1 MPPHDLPL
9 TPGTFADHFS
19 ADAPGYA
26 RFRPRYPAAL
36 FHYLA
41 LRAPGTAMAWDC
53 GTGNGQAA
61 VGLAERFA
69 RVVGTDPSAAQLKQ
83 ARTHPRV
90 TYRVAT
96 YDSGLETASAQL
108 VTAAQALH
116 WMDVDGFVGEARR
129 VLQPG
134 GLLAVWCYS
143 LCKITP
149 ALDELV
155 EFFYR
160 VTVGSFWPP
169 ERRLVDQGY
178 RSVALPIDELDVP
191 PFDLVTDLTLPHFL
205 GYVETWTAVQRCLAS
220 RGRDSLDAFAR
231 SVGERWGHP
240 LTLRRVNFPLHVR
253 AGELR

>member
-1 MPPHDLPL
+1 MPHPDVPA
-9 TPGTFADHFS
+9 PATFADHFS
-19 ADAPGYA
+19 ANARGYA
-26 RFRPRYPAAL
+26 QFRPRYPAAL

-41 LRAPGTAMAWDC
+41 LRAPGTALAWDC

-69 RVVGTDPSAAQLKQ
+69 RVVATDPSAAQLKL
-83 ARTHPRV
+83 ARTHSRV
-90 TYRVAT
+90 TYRAAT
-96 YDSGLETASAQL
+96 YASGLEDASAQL

-116 WMDVDGFVGEARR
+116 WMDVNGFVAEARR

-149 ALDELV
+149 AIDDLV

-160 VTVGSFWPP
+160 VTVGAFWPP
-169 ERRLVDQGY
+169 ERRLVDEGY

-191 PFDLVTDLTLPHFL
+191 PFDLLADMTLPQFL
-205 GYVETWTAVQRCLAS
+205 GYVETWSAVQRCLAN

-240 LTLRRVNFPLHVR
+240 RTLRRVSFPLYVR

>member
-1 MPPHDLPL
+1 VRVPDGRHSA
-9 TPGTFADHFS
+9 GFADHFS
-19 ADAPGYA
+19 SHAQAYV
-26 RFRPRYPAAL
+26 RFRPRYPTVL

-41 LRAPGTAMAWDC
+41 LRAPSTSLAWDC

-61 VGLAERFA
+61 LGLAERFA
-69 RVVGTDPSAAQLKQ
+69 HVVATDPSTAQIAQ
-83 ARTHPRV
+83 ARAHPRI
-90 TYRVAT
+90 TYRVTAT
-96 YDSGLETASAQL
+96 DSGITGGSAQL

-116 WMDVDGFVGEARR
+116 WMDIPAFLGEARR

-143 LCKITP
+143 LCRIAP
-149 ALDELV
+149 DIDELV

-160 VTVGSFWPP
+160 VTIGSFWPP
-169 ERRLVDQGY
+169 ERRLVDEGY

-191 PFDLVTDLTLPHFL
+191 PFELQADMTLPQFL
-205 GYVETWTAVQRCLAS
+205 GYVETWSAVQRCLAA

-231 SVGERWGHP
+231 SVAERWGIP
-240 LTLRRVNFPLHVR
+240 QSMRRVAFPLHVR